1 MKDFC
6 DFLEINVKI
15 RIEEEDEVRG
25 RATGWV
31 FSHAHDYQE
40 ANGPYENYALGPINY
55 FILPGDGFE
64 AAWTTIHFEWAHWLF
79 EGNLWQG
86 SRNGSH

>member
-31 FSHAHDYQE
+31 FSHDYQE

-64 AAWTTIHFEWAHWLF
+64 AAGTTIHIE
-79 EGNLWQG
+79 
-86 SRNGSH
+86 